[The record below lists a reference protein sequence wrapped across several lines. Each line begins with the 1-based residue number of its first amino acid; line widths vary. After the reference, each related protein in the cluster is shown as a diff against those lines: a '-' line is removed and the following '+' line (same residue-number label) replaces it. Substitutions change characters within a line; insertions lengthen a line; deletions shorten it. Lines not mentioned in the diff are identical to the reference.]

1 MTDYDKD
8 LELISDLR
16 EDMNEF
22 EITERISELIR
33 NDLLRYERELAVE
46 EELQ

>member
-22 EITERISELIR
+22 EITEIKGH
-33 NDLLRYERELAVE
+33 
-46 EELQ
+46 